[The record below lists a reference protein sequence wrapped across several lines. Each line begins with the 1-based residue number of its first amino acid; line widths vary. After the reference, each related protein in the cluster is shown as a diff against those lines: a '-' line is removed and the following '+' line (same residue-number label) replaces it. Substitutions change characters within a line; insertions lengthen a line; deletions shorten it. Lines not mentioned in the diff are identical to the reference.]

1 MAFNDKEE
9 LTITISG
16 KSRSGKSVIAGL
28 LTKYLKELG
37 FYANFDE
44 YEYCKNIEYDK
55 IDKTRQIFTLTTK
68 TKDKI
73 K

>member
-28 LTKYLKELG
+28 LTKYLKKLG
-37 FYANFDE
+37 FYVYFDE
-44 YEYCKNIEYDK
+44 YEYCKNMEYGK
-55 IDKTRQIFTLTTK
+55 IDKTRQIFTITTQLK
-68 TKDKI
+68 EK
-73 K
+73 